1 MNRRWLPPLIAAPL
15 IVGVSVLGVAL
26 PASAHGTG
34 SRTDLPLP
42 AWQMAWAAAFSVIV
56 SFVALG
62 TFWDKPRLAAAA
74 AGRRLVS
81 LASSPAKALEVVCKV
96 VGVGLFGV
104 VILAAWW
111 GKASPATNIAPTAF
125 LIWFWVGLQLVSVLL
140 GDVWSAFNPFTT
152 IADTAASLKAR
163 LRRTPLSSVTDDSDG
178 TGGWVAV
185 GLIAAYLWYEL
196 AYHST
201 DSPRSVA
208 VFLTAYSVVM
218 LGGAAVF
225 GRGWARSAD
234 GFAVLFR
241 KISLIAPLYRD
252 QAQDLRLRTPLSG
265 LTTLRG
271 GVYTVAFILTV
282 LGSTTFDGFTRSS
295 IWLDLAG
302 DLTGWEAT
310 FVNTLGLGVIIAFVA
325 LLYTLAVKVM
335 AVVTGDSTRELAI
348 EFAPTL
354 VPIVVAYAAAH
365 YFSALLLD
373 GQLLINLLSD
383 PFGHGWD
390 LFGTRD
396 YAINW
401 ILVSPSEIAWV
412 QAVAIAVG
420 HVLAV
425 AAAHDRAIDRYPRET
440 ALRSQYPMLLVMV
453 AYTVIGLLLLLGT

>member
-1 MNRRWLPPLIAAPL
+1 MIRRWLFGLFLGAWLLTAAQP
-15 IVGVSVLGVAL
+15 VA
-26 PASAHGTG
+26 AHGTG

-74 AGRRLVS
+74 AGRRVVSLVS
-81 LASSPAKALEVVCKV
+81 PPARFMTVVCKLI
-96 VGVGLFGV
+96 GVLGFAV
-104 VILAAWW
+104 VIFAAWW
-111 GKASPATNIAPTAF
+111 GKPTAAVNIAPTAF
-125 LIWFWVGLQLVSVLL
+125 LIWFWVGLQLVSVLV
-140 GDVWSAFNPFTT
+140 GDVWSAFNPYTT
-152 IADTAASLKAR
+152 IADAVASLKAR
-163 LRRTPLSSVTDDSDG
+163 IAKTPMSSTTHGAGGHFV
-178 TGGWVAV
+178 GWVAV
-185 GLIAAYLWYEL
+185 AAIAAYLWFEL

-208 VFLTAYSVVM
+208 VFLTVYSAVM
-218 LGGAAVF
+218 LVGAGAF
-225 GRGWARSAD
+225 GRGWVRSAD

-241 KISLIAPLYRD
+241 KLSLIAPLHRD
-252 QAQDLRLRTPLSG
+252 DAKDLRLRAPLSG
-265 LTTLRG
+265 LTTLG
-271 GVYTVAFILTV
+271 GCLYSVVFVLTV
-282 LGSTTFDGFTRSS
+282 LGATTFDGFTRSS

-310 FVNTLGLGVIIAFVA
+310 FVSTLGLGVIIAFVA
-325 LLYTLAVKVM
+325 LLYTLAIKVM
-335 AVVTGDSTRELAI
+335 AVVTGDSTRDLAK

-354 VPIVVAYAAAH
+354 VPIMVAYAVAH

-373 GQLLINLLSD
+373 GQVLINLLSD

-401 ILVSPSEIAWV
+401 TLVSPQQIAWV

-425 AAAHDRAIDRYPRET
+425 AAAHDRAIDRYQREI